1 MSHKKI
7 ILELEWTDTVV
18 DWGIESFVLHHWYK
32 FKLTDDEGNEVDNT
46 VTVID
51 FAETILINIFKRDMV
66 ARDVRVAKKEAEIN
80 AKATSEASFE
90 QLDISIKEE

>member
-1 MSHKKI
+1 
-7 ILELEWTDTVV
+7 
-18 DWGIESFVLHHWYK
+18 
-32 FKLTDDEGNEVDNT
+32 
-46 VTVID
+46 
-51 FAETILINIFKRDMV
+51 MV